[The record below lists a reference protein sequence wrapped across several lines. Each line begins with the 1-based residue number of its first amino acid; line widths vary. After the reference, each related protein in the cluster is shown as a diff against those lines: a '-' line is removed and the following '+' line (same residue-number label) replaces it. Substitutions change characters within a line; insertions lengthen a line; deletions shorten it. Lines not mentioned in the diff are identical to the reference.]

1 MSFKAVLIS
10 MFYILLVFF
19 LQNIYGRNKLFPD
32 NFPYFR
38 LSNILNNLNS
48 NSKFRDFILFIL
60 TIVNVSRLV
69 KQYKRKCQNIV
80 FGICLCFPR
89 WGEAARPMSTVP
101 VHIPSVIPCQR
112 SGSVIWIKAQGT
124 LVIIRNILRSSW
136 FFQKFPTLLWKILTF

>member
-1 MSFKAVLIS
+1 MSFKAVLIF

-80 FGICLCFPR
+80 FGICLCFHR
-89 WGEAARPMSTVP
+89 WGEAARPMSTFLFTYLVWSYVRDLVVWSESRLRVLWLSLEISFVP
-101 VHIPSVIPCQR
+101 HDSFR
-112 SGSVIWIKAQGT
+112 SFLPYSGKY
-124 LVIIRNILRSSW
+124 
-136 FFQKFPTLLWKILTF
+136 